1 MEQTQAVIKM
11 QEFIKHNSDGEITMR
26 DLADVCG
33 YSPWHAYRLFSRL
46 TGFSPAEYIRK
57 LRLSE
62 SALRLRD
69 AKVKVLDVA
78 LDAGYSTA
86 ESYLRAFRSEF
97 GMNPSEYTKCPV
109 PIRIFHP
116 YPVEFKNK
124 EKKQM
129 SEVKSVFI
137 TQIEKPA
144 RKVIIKRG
152 KSADNYMDYCGE
164 VGCNVWETL
173 LSIKGIGNEPVC
185 LWLPQKFIKPGTSK
199 YVQGVEVLADY
210 NGTIPEG
217 YDSIDLPAA
226 KYLMFQGE
234 PFDDADYE
242 EAIGALREAEKKY
255 NPSSIGMSWDESNPK
270 VQLEPQGERGYIE
283 LLAVK

>member
-210 NGTIPEG
+210 NGMIPEG